1 MQQFGVIGLSV
12 MGKNL
17 ALNIRN
23 HGFSVAG
30 FSIDKP
36 EVDALSKYEDDK
48 LKPTYSWEE
57 FINSLEKPRKML
69 IMIRAGKPVDMTL
82 EKLTELLEPGD
93 IVIDGGNSNFNDTNR
108 RFKKLEE
115 KGIHFIGMGVSGGEE
130 GALNGPALMPGGDKE
145 AYDKVSPIL
154 ESIAAKTEE

>member
-1 MQQFGVIGLSV
+1 MMQQFGVIGLSV

-36 EVDALSKYEDDK
+36 EVDALAKYEDDK

-57 FINSLEKPRKML
+57 FINSLEKPRKN
-69 IMIRAGKPVDMTL
+69 VD
-82 EKLTELLEPGD
+82 
-93 IVIDGGNSNFNDTNR
+93 NDKSR
-108 RFKKLEE
+108 
-115 KGIHFIGMGVSGGEE
+115 
-130 GALNGPALMPGGDKE
+130 
-145 AYDKVSPIL
+145 
-154 ESIAAKTEE
+154 KTG